1 MMIRWY
7 GKGTTKVSILLK
19 ADTNG
24 FWQRIQLLQ
33 TRRIAADNSCPV
45 CRSAA
50 KSVDHL
56 FRECPFTRYFF
67 LGIMVQPK
75 HIYHEGAGQNAFG
88 IIAFIKAYITENDN
102 LEEVSTTMQTPV
114 DRKWGPP
121 IGTVM
126 KLNFDAA
133 FHQHTNISISGIIA
147 RNTEG
152 QIMAACTH
160 LNEYVMD
167 STVAEA
173 PACLQSLIFA
183 EDLGF

>member
-1 MMIRWY
+1 MQ
-7 GKGTTKVSILLK
+7 
-19 ADTNG
+19 TN
-24 FWQRIQLLQ
+24 
-33 TRRIAADNSCPV
+33 S
-45 CRSAA
+45 
-50 KSVDHL
+50 
-56 FRECPFTRYFF
+56 YFF

-102 LEEVSTTMQTPV
+102 LEEVSTTIQTPV
-114 DRKWGPP
+114 DRKWEPP
-121 IGTVM
+121 IGAVM

-147 RNTEG
+147 RNAEG

-183 EDLGF
+183 EDLGFQRIMVEGDTLIAMKKKDISGR